1 MKVCDHSSFIKVRK
15 KSRQTENTYSTG
27 SLKAMVAVVEED
39 RQTNM
44 TSPERVDSVLE
55 DSSILDATMLDQIP
69 EFIRE
74 EIDED
79 RRKPQLEVK
88 PMLPQASIEVLN
100 RSNEVS
106 TVPMVAMRSERTT
119 SGEPPES
126 PPADELEALW
136 PGVHHE
142 LIQPS
147 KRQPSFY
154 LMLGF
159 MAGAVVSLFSVW
171 SYSAVASKI
180 IAGGDG
186 NKQILVA
193 GASAKSQASS
203 SNDVAIET
211 KSIDPNATL
220 VPISNTYEVKAND
233 TLVMIAMK
241 NYKKVTPRLLDEIV
255 KANGLKSANVLS
267 LGQKLTLPN
276 YKPQSSAIAATSSGQ
291 IH

>member
-1 MKVCDHSSFIKVRK
+1 
-15 KSRQTENTYSTG
+15 
-27 SLKAMVAVVEED
+27 MVTVVEED
-39 RQTNM
+39 KLSSSFN
-44 TSPERVDSVLE
+44 ERVDLVLE
-55 DSSILDATMLDQIP
+55 ENSMLDATMLDQIP

-79 RRKPQLEVK
+79 RRKPQLDAK

-100 RSNEVS
+100 RNNEVS
-106 TVPMVAMRSERTT
+106 TIPLVSVRSDRTI
-119 SGEPPES
+119 SGDVHESS

-142 LIQPS
+142 LIQPT

-171 SYSAVASKI
+171 TYSAIASRVVASADNSKSI
-180 IAGGDG
+180 V
-186 NKQILVA
+186 VA
-193 GASAKSQASS
+193 GATTTKSQQPS
-203 SNDVAIET
+203 DQTIEV
-211 KSIDPNATL
+211 KSVDPNATL
-220 VPISNTYEVKAND
+220 VPISNTYEVKTGD

-255 KANGLKSANVLS
+255 KANGMKSANVLS
-267 LGQKLTLPN
+267 LGQKITLPPYTPSN
-276 YKPQSSAIAATSSGQ
+276 AIAATSSGQ
-291 IH
+291 VR

>member
-1 MKVCDHSSFIKVRK
+1 
-15 KSRQTENTYSTG
+15 
-27 SLKAMVAVVEED
+27 MVTVVEQD
-39 RQTNM
+39 KTTNM
-44 TSPERVDSVLE
+44 TSAERVDLILE
-55 DSSILDATMLDQIP
+55 ESSMLDATMLDQIP

-79 RRKPQLEVK
+79 RRKPQLDAK
-88 PMLPQASIEVLN
+88 PMLPAASIEVLN
-100 RSNEVS
+100 RSEVT
-106 TVPMVAMRSERTT
+106 TVPLVSARSERTT
-119 SGEPPES
+119 SGETVET

-171 SYSAVASKI
+171 TYSAVASKV
-180 IAGGDG
+180 IASGDNNG
-186 NKQILVA
+186 KQIVVA
-193 GASAKSQASS
+193 NAAQKAAQSQEPALES
-203 SNDVAIET
+203 

-220 VPISNTYEVKAND
+220 VPISNTYEVKPGD

-255 KANGLKSANVLS
+255 KANGMKSANVLS
-267 LGQKLTLPN
+267 LGQKINLPN

-291 IH
+291 VH